1 MRLEREL
8 VVIKESGETL
18 GSDLQQLTKENVA
31 FKDKLNDAE
40 NHVRQL

>member
-1 MRLEREL
+1 LRLEREL
-8 VVIKESGETL
+8 VIFKESGETF
-18 GSDLQQLTKENVA
+18 GSDIQRLTKENAA